1 MYNSL
6 TGGLIMFNML
16 MSIELTDLAWSS
28 DWDGDEVGFPN
39 SEVVGLYS
47 QERDDGTY
55 SFYIDFETCKV
66 LDFWKDQD

>member
-1 MYNSL
+1 
-6 TGGLIMFNML
+6 MFNML

-47 QERDDGTY
+47 QGRDDGIY

-66 LDFWKDQD
+66 LDFWKDED